1 MEIIASL
8 ISFQVNVMIRF
19 AEKSSAYTA
28 GPAHTKHR
36 RFVPSILEVGSVLT
50 LSNNFVSNLND
61 EF

>member
-8 ISFQVNVMIRF
+8 TSLQVSVIIRF
-19 AEKSSAYTA
+19 AEKSGAYTA
-28 GPAHTKHR
+28 CPTHTKYH